1 MIKTFFGIIILVA
14 MLICGFWL
22 VGIYTPYVSPNGEYW
37 TMLNSNLPNCAQNWA
52 CDEIR
57 NRSGQAPAH
66 CPPSSPTH
74 F

>member
-1 MIKTFFGIIILVA
+1 MKAFFGVIILVA

-22 VGIYTPYVSPNGEYW
+22 AGIYTSYISPNSEYW
-37 TMLNSNLPNCAQNWA
+37 VMLNSNLPASAQNWA
-52 CDEIR
+52 CQEIQ

-66 CPPSSPTH
+66 CAQSSATQ

>member
-1 MIKTFFGIIILVA
+1 MKTFFGIIILIA
-14 MLICGFWL
+14 MLVSGFWL
-22 VGIYTPYVSPNGEYW
+22 AGIYTSYISPNGEYW
-37 TMLNSNLPNCAQNWA
+37 TMLNSNLPTCAQNWA

-66 CPPSSPTH
+66 CTQGGPTR